1 MHVYFFLQENNFSET
16 TMANI
21 GPGVDYVSIGLIEYC
36 TYMYSITTVTLYV
49 TTCMSFVK

>member
-21 GPGVDYVSIGLIEYC
+21 GPGVDYVSIGLIEY
-36 TYMYSITTVTLYV
+36 MYSIATVTLYV